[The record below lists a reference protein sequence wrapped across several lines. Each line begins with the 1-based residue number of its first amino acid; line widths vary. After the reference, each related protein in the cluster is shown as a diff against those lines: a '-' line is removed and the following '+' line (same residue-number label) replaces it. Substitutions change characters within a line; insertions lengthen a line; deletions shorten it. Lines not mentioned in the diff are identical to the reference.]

1 MRSPS
6 HGIFP
11 LRLALGTLFK
21 YRPPARPPPR
31 PQTCGYIT
39 SVAMRNTAQRACFTC
54 RKQKRKCT
62 RELPEC
68 SLCLKHG
75 RRCDYDEAI
84 PAPTHPDVQQLP
96 ASHPHLSA
104 SSPGNTHVSP
114 LRANGSSQD
123 LALPLL
129 AQSKFPAS
137 FFLDHDVFQL
147 LGRSIEPA
155 TVKFPLSI
163 LDPVRD
169 QARIRSDVDI
179 YFNSTHTL
187 FPISELAGSLIGSGA
202 DQIIQ

>member
-1 MRSPS
+1 
-6 HGIFP
+6 
-11 LRLALGTLFK
+11 
-21 YRPPARPPPR
+21 
-31 PQTCGYIT
+31 
-39 SVAMRNTAQRACFTC
+39 MRNTAQRACSTC
-54 RKQKRKCT
+54 RRQKRKCT

-84 PAPTHPDVQQLP
+84 PAPTRPDVQQLP
-96 ASHPHLSA
+96 SSHPHLSP
-104 SSPGNTHVSP
+104 SSPGNTQASP
-114 LRANGSSQD
+114 FRPNGSSQD

-155 TVKFPLSI
+155 TLKFPLSI

-179 YFNSTHTL
+179 YFNSTHTF
-187 FPISELAGSLIGSGA
+187 FPISELTDFPERSWR
-202 DQIIQ
+202 